1 MSAGLYAISPLDG
14 RYSEGLMPLRAHLS
28 EWALIKRRVQVEL
41 RWLIFMSKQAEIAHV
56 RRFSAAETALLE
68 SMVSEFDE
76 GAARRVKQLEAETNH
91 DAKAVEYYIR
101 ERLLGTSLQD
111 IIAAVH
117 FACTSDDINNL
128 AYALMFRDVMR
139 DIWQPAARGLLMK
152 LDGLARSTADAAM
165 LGRTHGQAATPTTV
179 GKEIAVFAHRLRRQ
193 LGQIERQEYLGK
205 FNGAVGAYNA
215 QALAYPHVSP
225 QELSRQFVNSLGLAH
240 NPLTTQIE
248 SHDWLAELAHA
259 LIRCNTVLLDFCRDM
274 WAYISLGYFR
284 QRVVAGEVGSST
296 MPHKVNPIAY
306 ENAEANLGISSA
318 TLSHLAD
325 KLPVSRLQRDL
336 SDSSALRNFGV
347 GIAHSYLAISS
358 LRRSLDKIDLDRA
371 ALAADLD
378 EAWEVLAEAVQTIL
392 RKHHIADAY
401 ERLSALTRGKTVSR
415 ERLHRFIREQAIPD
429 DEKRR
434 LLQLTPAAYIG
445 CAAHLARGEQRAG
458 TATTTE
464 AGTSETVAEKI
475 MESAE

>member
-1 MSAGLYAISPLDG
+1 
-14 RYSEGLMPLRAHLS
+14 MPLREHLS

-41 RWLIFMSKQAEIAHV
+41 RWLVFMSKQPEIAHV

-101 ERLLGTSLQD
+101 ERLLGTSLQN
-111 IIAAVH
+111 IIPSVH

-139 DIWQPAARGLLMK
+139 DIWQPAAQGLLAE
-152 LDGLARSTADAAM
+152 LDGLARATADAAM

-179 GKEIAVFAHRLRRQ
+179 GKEVAVFAHRLRRQ
-193 LGQIERQEYLGK
+193 LAQVESQEYLGK

-284 QRVVAGEVGSST
+284 QRAIAGEVGSST

-318 TLSHLAD
+318 TLAHLAQ

-347 GIAHSYLAISS
+347 GIAHSYLALST

-392 RKHHIADAY
+392 RKHHVADAY
-401 ERLSALTRGKTVSR
+401 ERLSALTRGKSVSR

-429 DEKRR
+429 EEKRR
-434 LLQLTPAAYIG
+434 LLQLTPAAYNG
-445 CAAHLARGEQRAG
+445 CAAQLARGERRAG

-464 AGTSETVAEKI
+464 AGTSETIAEKI